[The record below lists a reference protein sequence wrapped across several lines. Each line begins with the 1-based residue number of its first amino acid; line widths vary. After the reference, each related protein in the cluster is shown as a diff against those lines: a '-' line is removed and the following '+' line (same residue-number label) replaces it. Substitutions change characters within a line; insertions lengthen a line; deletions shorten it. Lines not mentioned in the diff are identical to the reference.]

1 MAAKLHKLATT
12 TYDACILCIITVLQE
27 SKYMKKIT
35 PHEWDRKIDRL
46 APSYMLLQPNIV
58 EILEPELDQFLL
70 KNCLIIIII
79 IITDASMSSQNL
91 QTVRES
97 IKLWGIKRSHGNLS
111 LLLMT
116 MAYGSGSSAAA
127 AACAVKLAFF
137 LSSSCKAIHLWGAN
151 CKWEGNLRRRMR
163 SSKEEEGLQSALF

>member
-1 MAAKLHKLATT
+1 
-12 TYDACILCIITVLQE
+12 
-27 SKYMKKIT
+27 
-35 PHEWDRKIDRL
+35 
-46 APSYMLLQPNIV
+46 
-58 EILEPELDQFLL
+58 
-70 KNCLIIIII
+70 
-79 IITDASMSSQNL
+79 MSSQNL